1 MAIKIKDNVKVSLR
15 EDFGKTDE
23 EICKN
28 ILKLVSSGNYFKCD
42 DIVFDPNNTDSCL
55 AVYTSDTI
63 LIVTKGKSTV
73 TELKVDV
80 NKILD
85 KSNCYISKI
94 RRVGSNIKVM
104 IACPVEE
111 LLIEKYKCV
120 GYKDFAKALNFGSVP
135 GMLVTYIDITE
146 ILKESNIDI

>member
-15 EDFGKTDE
+15 EDFGKTSE

-28 ILKLVSSGNYFKCD
+28 ILKLVSSENYFKCD
-42 DIVFDPNNTDSCL
+42 DIVFDPNNTDSYLC
-55 AVYTSDTI
+55 VYTSDTI
-63 LIVTKGKSTV
+63 LIVTKDKLTV

-94 RRVGSNIKVM
+94 RRIGSNIKVM
-104 IACPVEE
+104 IACPVEDI
-111 LLIEKYKCV
+111 LIEKYNSV

-146 ILKESNIDI
+146 ILKESNIGM